1 MLFFLK
7 GGGLEEKVFPRGPL
21 AFYIQLL
28 IFLQEGL
35 IYIFIPKY
43 HCHLSKC
50 TVYRKKKKSTFLA
63 SHHDSVEKED
73 KYMGFC
79 RPMS

>member
-1 MLFFLK
+1 MLFFFK
-7 GGGLEEKVFPRGPL
+7 GGGKKSVFPCRTL
-21 AFYIQLL
+21 TFYIRLL

-35 IYIFIPKY
+35 IYIFPNI

-50 TVYRKKKKSTFLA
+50 TVYRKKKSTFLA

-79 RPMS
+79 GPMS